1 MSRKKSVPAKAS
13 ATPPTATEDEKRKF
27 AYAQAVVRP
36 STLAG
41 NTIAA
46 LKFAEDQTDVVSLT
60 IALRE
65 QQALVTGKNDLS
77 RAEAM
82 LIAQAHVLDA
92 LFNRELM
99 TAMRQDALPQFEA
112 HAKLAMR
119 AQSQC
124 RATLET
130 LATIKNPPNPT
141 FIRQAN
147 VAHGPQQ
154 VNNGVPAPT
163 GAARAQES
171 ENRQTELLEHTDG
184 NCLDPRA
191 ASTASGAD
199 PAMAALGTG
208 DGTANRRRQGP

>member
-13 ATPPTATEDEKRKF
+13 ATSPTATADEKRKF
-27 AYAQAVVRP
+27 AFAQALMRP
-36 STLAG
+36 STLAA
-41 NTIAA
+41 NSIAA
-46 LKFAEDQTDVVSLT
+46 LKFAADQTDVVSLT

-65 QQALVTGKNDLS
+65 QQALVTGKNDLC
-77 RAEAM
+77 RAEGM

-130 LATIKNPPNPT
+130 LAAIKNPPNAT
-141 FIRQAN
+141 FVKQAN
-147 VAHGPQQ
+147 IAHGPQQ
-154 VNNGVPAPT
+154 VNNGPSPAGESSRT
-163 GAARAQES
+163 READNAQ
-171 ENRQTELLEHTDG
+171 NRLLEQDHG
-184 NCLDPRA
+184 ERLDTLA
-191 ASTASGAD
+191 ASTTVSTD
-199 PAMAALGTG
+199 PAVAAVEEFHRTEV
-208 DGTANRRRQGP
+208 RRR